1 MGHHCPFRWVQLSYP
16 LTRKPGASLQ
26 SSGLEHREAIIFNYK
41 NVTFVFTEVIQ
52 GAPGHCTGR
61 CVQMKGPLRRGCSG
75 LVVQPCHKF
84 SPSYADD
91 NPSKPRGVTW
101 PAHCLHL
108 VCAQGPS
115 HFEKY
120 LVTRCK
126 VPYLNLML
134 IGRDTYEKNLF
145 RFVLFC
151 FGRTQAQ
158 NKTII
163 KS

>member
-1 MGHHCPFRWVQLSYP
+1 MRDAWGCHFPFKGVQLSYP
-16 LTRKPGASLQ
+16 PTRKPGASLQ

-41 NVTFVFTEVIQ
+41 NVTFVFTEVMQ
-52 GAPGHCTGR
+52 RAPGHFTGR
-61 CVQMKGPLRRGCSG
+61 CVQMKSPLRRGCSG
-75 LVVQPCHKF
+75 FVFQPRHRL

-91 NPSKPRGVTW
+91 NPSMPRRATW
-101 PAHCLHL
+101 PTHGLCL

-134 IGRDTYEKNLF
+134 IGRNTYQKNLF
-145 RFVLFC
+145 CFVLFC
-151 FGRTQAQ
+151 FGRTE
-158 NKTII
+158 T
-163 KS
+163 